1 MLVAFTTFLFLLII
15 FIIYNQY
22 ILHKKIKA
30 LNDLVNKN
38 ERISSLNFNKIV
50 SIIHQKIK
58 NEKLNEIKKYTNRN
72 RKG

>member
-1 MLVAFTTFLFLLII
+1 MIPFTIFLFLLVI
-15 FIIYNQY
+15 FIMYNQY

-38 ERISSLNFNKIV
+38 ERISASNFNKIV
-50 SIIHQKIK
+50 SIIKQKSK
-58 NEKLNEIKKYTNRN
+58 NEKRNEIKKYTNRN